1 MIASIRVVSIE
12 EAKTAIKMLQAY
24 LAAHGEEVEAETPA
38 PKAVTKAKT
47 APKAKEVSEPVAEKK
62 TVKKAPV
69 AKNPKKEEQE
79 EVVEE
84 AALTLASITAK
95 AKEVRASTSTAQVKE
110 VIAKYTTGKLSTI
123 KEDDYEAFID
133 DLYAL
138 VV

>member
-1 MIASIRVVSIE
+1 MIASIRIVSIE

-24 LAAHGEEVEAETPA
+24 LAAQEEAETPA
-38 PKAVTKAKT
+38 PKTVTKAKT
-47 APKAKEVSEPVAEKK
+47 APVAKEVSEPVVEKK
-62 TVKKAPV
+62 TVRKAPV
-69 AKNPKKEEQE
+69 AKNPKKEAQEE

-84 AALTLASITAK
+84 SALTLASITAK
-95 AKEVRASTSTAQVKE
+95 AKEVRGSTSTAQVKE